1 MRTTACIATA
11 LAVLAAAP
19 VGAADTPRFVS
30 KVKLPSGQTAVVAEG
45 EFEARSIGSFSVRLY
60 DAATSEDET
69 TFFASGVVS
78 PRDGTVEQVTLAD
91 LDNDRNPEI
100 IVKVRSA
107 GSGGYLSA
115 AAYRVTG
122 KQIAL
127 ASTVEGLAPDSDPVA
142 ALKKSVVR

>member
-1 MRTTACIATA
+1 MRIIVCLVST
-11 LAVLAAAP
+11 LAILVAAP
-19 VGAADTPRFVS
+19 VRAAETPRFVS
-30 KVKLPSGQTAVVAEG
+30 KVKLPSGQTAVIAEG
-45 EFEARSIGSFSVRLY
+45 EFEARSIGSFSIRLY
-60 DAATSEDET
+60 DAATGDDET
-69 TFFASGVVS
+69 TFFASGLVS

-91 LDNDRNPEI
+91 LDEDRSPEI

-127 ASTVEGLAPDSDPVA
+127 ASTVEGLAPGADTVA
-142 ALKKSVVR
+142 ALKKSIIK